1 MARRSPTRPR
11 VAGRMPPDLRRRQLV
26 AEAAQIL
33 TDQGLEQLQITEVAE
48 RAGVSRPLVYRLF
61 PTRQALL
68 RAVLEDFVAHVGE
81 RFQRALLRAMPG
93 TIEHT
98 VTAFI
103 EASCDAIADKGA
115 GPWLLLDA
123 RGADPTLTR
132 VGRTVFAGL
141 LGPWQEQLAVFLG
154 VPPRRAA
161 NVLWVIVAAGR
172 TALDG
177 WIDGTLSRA
186 EAVGDATRAV
196 TALLLAFS
204 TRATTTSTMLTAA
217 AAARPKRR
225 APSSPSRRRR

>member
-1 MARRSPTRPR
+1 MRRSATRAR
-11 VAGRMPPDLRRRQLV
+11 ATARMPPDVRRRQLV
-26 AEAAQIL
+26 AEAARIL
-33 TDQGLEQLQITEVAE
+33 TDHGLEQLQITEVAQ

-68 RAVLEDFVAHVGE
+68 RAVLEDFVAHVGQ

-93 TIEHT
+93 TIERT

-103 EASCDAIADKGA
+103 EASCDAIAEKGA

-141 LGPWQEQLAVFLG
+141 LGPWQEELAAFLG
-154 VPPRRAA
+154 VAPRRAA

-186 EAVGDATRAV
+186 EAVDDATRAV

-204 TRATTTSTMLTAA
+204 
-217 AAARPKRR
+217 ARPARVSSEGRARSGRTRR
-225 APSSPSRRRR
+225 SGVAR